1 MPSNTKHNP
10 NKLNDNPF
18 IMNSHLLLALALA
31 TTAGLLGACAD
42 TARVAQRDSQNPAVQ
57 KGDVRPVGVPTT
69 ARSTGASQG
78 RTVDS
83 ATNNLN

>member
-1 MPSNTKHNP
+1 MNP
-10 NKLNDNPF
+10 
-18 IMNSHLLLALALA
+18 HLPLILTL
-31 TTAGLLGACAD
+31 TMTAGFLGACAD
-42 TARVAQRDSQNPAVQ
+42 TSRVAQRDSQNPAVQ